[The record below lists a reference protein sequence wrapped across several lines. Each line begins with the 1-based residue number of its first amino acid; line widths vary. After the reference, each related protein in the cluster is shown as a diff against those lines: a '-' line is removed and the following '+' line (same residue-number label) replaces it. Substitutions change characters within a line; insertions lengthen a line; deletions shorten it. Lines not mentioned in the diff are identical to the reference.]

1 MKYFLSFAALLVAT
15 VTACG
20 QITGTA
26 GETETGTVEGH
37 APVIIPAI
45 PEQLS
50 FAGERVPLENYDTR
64 ESLLRELTVSSYMHS
79 RTLITLLVSRRY
91 FSIIEP
97 ILERNGIPADFKYL
111 CVAESGLD
119 PNVVSSAKA
128 AGLWQIMP
136 GTGRDFGLEV
146 GAEVDDRYDI
156 EKATEVACAHL
167 LKSKEKFGSW
177 TLAAAAYNLGDA
189 GVEKRMGLQAGI
201 GDYYDLWFPDET
213 RRYMF
218 RILSFKL
225 LFEDPAAYGYLI
237 GDDDYYKVL
246 DDYHIATTAE
256 KNIKWPEFAAQ
267 HGTTYKML
275 RELNH
280 WIRDYAYANA
290 KGRTLSVKIPNEGV
304 RREE

>member
-1 MKYFLSFAALLVAT
+1 MKYIMAFAAVLVAT

-20 QITGTA
+20 QITGTT
-26 GETETGTVEGH
+26 GETGSGMVEDH
-37 APVIIPAI
+37 APVIVPAL
-45 PEQLS
+45 PTQLS

-64 ESLLRELTVSSYMHS
+64 ESLLRELMVSSYMHS
-79 RTLITLLVSRRY
+79 RTLITLLNSRRY

-97 ILERNGIPADFKYL
+97 ILERNGVPVDFKYL

-119 PNVVSSAKA
+119 PNIVSPAGA

-136 GTGRDFGLEV
+136 GTGRDFGIET
-146 GAEVDDRYDI
+146 GSEVDERYNI
-156 EKATEVACAHL
+156 EKATEVACQHL
-167 LKSKEKFGSW
+167 LKSKEKFGTW

-189 GVEKRMGLQAGI
+189 GVEKRMGLQAGVS
-201 GDYYDLWFPDET
+201 DYYDLWLPDET
-213 RRYMF
+213 RRYVF

-225 LFEDPAAYGYLI
+225 LFDNPVAYGYMV

-246 DDYHIATTAE
+246 DDYHIVTIAE

-290 KGRTLSVKIPNEGV
+290 KGKTLSVKIPDDGF
-304 RREE
+304 RE